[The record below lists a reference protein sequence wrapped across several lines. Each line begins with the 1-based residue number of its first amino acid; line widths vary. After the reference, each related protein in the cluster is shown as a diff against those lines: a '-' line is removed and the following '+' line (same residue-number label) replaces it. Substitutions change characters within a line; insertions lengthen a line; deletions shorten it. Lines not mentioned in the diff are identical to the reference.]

1 MTMSDAEFTE
11 IWGAYPN
18 YDDIARLEY
27 GRMMWRRPAMR
38 ARLLTHWSDP
48 LHPYRERF
56 IERRALVE
64 SVLDSDEEDGA
75 LHRSLLASG
84 TSLRC
89 VGSRSA
95 AGVWRIL
102 AGDASMRVHG
112 KGHLGAKPCV
122 EVVSEILAA
131 GQERRAQSCPR

>member
-1 MTMSDAEFTE
+1 MNTTAEEFTA

-38 ARLLTHWSDP
+38 ARLLAHWLDP
-48 LHPYRERF
+48 RHPYRERF
-56 IERRALVE
+56 MERRALLE
-64 SVLDSDEEDGA
+64 SILDSAEDDSA

-89 VGSRSA
+89 VAREVPPVFGTFWPESR
-95 AGVWRIL
+95 G
-102 AGDASMRVHG
+102 
-112 KGHLGAKPCV
+112 
-122 EVVSEILAA
+122 
-131 GQERRAQSCPR
+131 